1 LSARLTESDG
11 NTEEDAMPWPPQ
23 TSTIAVLVIIA
34 AASVSDLRRGRIPN
48 TLTLG
53 SAAVALLLQTVMS
66 GWAGLAWALGGWVV
80 GIVLFAPLYVVK
92 GMGAGDVKLLAAI
105 GSWLGPVGALW
116 TALYGAMA
124 GGVLALIVATLRG
137 YTRKA
142 LSNVG
147 TIVMTWRAA
156 GVQPVPGLTLSDAES
171 VRLPYALPLAVG
183 AALTLW
189 LH

>member
-1 LSARLTESDG
+1 
-11 NTEEDAMPWPPQ
+11 
-23 TSTIAVLVIIA
+23 
-34 AASVSDLRRGRIPN
+34 
-48 TLTLG
+48 
-53 SAAVALLLQTVMS
+53 
-66 GWAGLAWALGGWVV
+66 
-80 GIVLFAPLYVVK
+80 
-92 GMGAGDVKLLAAI
+92 MGAGDVKLLAAI

-124 GGVLALIVATLRG
+124 GGVLALVVAASRG
-137 YTRKA
+137 YARKA

-147 TIVMTWRAA
+147 TILMTWRTV
-156 GVQPVPGLTLSDAES
+156 GVRPVPSLTLSDAGS

>member
-1 LSARLTESDG
+1 MT
-11 NTEEDAMPWPPQ
+11 WPPQ
-23 TSTIAVLVIIA
+23 TSTIAVLIIIA

-53 SAAVALLLQTVMS
+53 SAAVALLLQTAV
-66 GWAGLAWALGGWVV
+66 GGLAGLAWGLGGWAA
-80 GIVLFAPLYVVK
+80 GIVLFAPLYAVR

-124 GGVLALIVATLRG
+124 GGVLALVVAASRG
-137 YTRKA
+137 YARKA

-147 TIVMTWRAA
+147 TILMTWRTV
-156 GVQPVPGLTLSDAES
+156 GVRPVPGLTLSDAGS